1 MPPDTLEILRR
12 VNGNLRSAI
21 VRLRPERRHCSTLQP
36 KDLSDLIGEVLQAT
50 ECLRNVHVHSADSTD
65 LEDELVEKEAI
76 EKEAFANETLE
87 YRRHLE
93 DLKQFLPDLHV
104 RLLAERAR
112 LESARAH
119 LSAASAWAGA
129 RKETL

>member
-1 MPPDTLEILRR
+1 MMPPGALETLRR

-21 VRLRPERRHCSTLQP
+21 GRLRPERRHCSTLQP
-36 KDLSDLIGEVLQAT
+36 QDLAELMSHVLQAT
-50 ECLRNVHVHSADSTD
+50 ECLRNIHPHSPGPTK
-65 LEDELVEKEAI
+65 LEDHLVEREVI
-76 EKEAFANETLE
+76 EKEVLE

-93 DLKQFLPDLHV
+93 DLKHFLPDLQV

-112 LESARAH
+112 LETARAH

-129 RKETL
+129 RRETL